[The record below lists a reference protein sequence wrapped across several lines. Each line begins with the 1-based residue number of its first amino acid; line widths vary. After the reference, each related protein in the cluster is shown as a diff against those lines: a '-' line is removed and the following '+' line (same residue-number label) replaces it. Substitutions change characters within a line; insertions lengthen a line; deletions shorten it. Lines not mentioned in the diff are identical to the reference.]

1 MLHKLTPPFLATWL
15 HDKSEKTQSPGPFF
29 LTGTKVEIKPIL
41 RLQAARLLSPWLCA
55 RGKTRDWETH
65 NDSNLEERK

>member
-29 LTGTKVEIKPIL
+29 LTGTKVEINQAYSPPAGGAPAIL
-41 RLQAARLLSPWLCA
+41 PHGLSQGQDA
-55 RGKTRDWETH
+55 RDW
-65 NDSNLEERK
+65 